1 MAMMFVLFASYLPS
15 ASATAVEDV
24 FAAATLTEL
33 SIDNA
38 SSDSN
43 TLTCAF
49 GLSDTPQT
57 PRGQAQVGWANK
69 LTPATYPATLRAVT
83 IGLNRLG
90 PVGSEVLPDQLYR
103 IAIYV
108 DPESDGPADGQA
120 PDATFIVRARGREK
134 VLTFNLAVPLT
145 ITGGSLVVAVI
156 DEFKIAAFPAVYD
169 VPGKSMPPG
178 SDSFLSQDAGQHW
191 IKVSDLPFS
200 GQTQCSH
207 PGSFFIR
214 ATIETGTVD
223 PLNIAKIKD
232 PAAVE
237 PWDVGIGNGFALVTN
252 YVSDN
257 LTVISP
263 LNKTFQNVALG
274 DGPGGTADGPFGVIG
289 PVAAPPQAGIV
300 QVKAF
305 VTLFGSNT
313 IPSKEFPID
322 YATVGE
328 GRVVVLSQVGNSFA
342 PSVTINVGK
351 GPRYPALVRVGTQR
365 KLYVPCGGAN
375 RVDVIDTATN
385 TKITEIPVGLDPS
398 SCTPG
403 PGGAK
408 LYVTNFGDGTISV
421 IDTKTDHK
429 IKDIAAPSV
438 PVPQPFGSTP
448 PAANIGL
455 TNPWRGAI
463 SSTNGNLYVTYW
475 GTAGNLFPN
484 GAIVE
489 FDTCKDEFLRAM
501 LDDQTRGTPS
511 GSPGASGIAA
521 PVAPLVRDS
530 ATGTT
535 LKAGGGGG
543 GPFGIASGGSGFYP
557 LVFTND
563 GAGLVGML
571 DTRIDQVVSV
581 PLDGLKM
588 CVKPRGV
595 AVGDDPS
602 ISLPMPPQGLPN
614 RLAVVACGQP
624 DNQVIL
630 VNVPPVQAQPISS
643 FPVITSFSVDT
654 QVRLTGSGFVNGDRL
669 EALDLSSGICLTF
682 NKAIKIK
689 KGGTVLLQRG
699 RLSDGRTISEAEEN
713 IVIRFIHRDGTTI
726 LLTSNQVAVASSR

>member
-1 MAMMFVLFASYLPS
+1 MALIFVLFASYMPGS
-15 ASATAVEDV
+15 SATALQDV
-24 FAAATLTEL
+24 FPAATLTEL

-38 SSDSN
+38 SSDSSS
-43 TLTCAF
+43 LGCAF
-49 GLSDTPQT
+49 GFSDTTQT
-57 PRGQAQVGWANK
+57 PRGQIQTSWANK

-90 PVGSEVLPDQLYR
+90 PVGLEVLPDQLYR

-108 DPESDGPADGQA
+108 DPESDGPANGQA
-120 PDATFIVRARGREK
+120 PDATFIVRGRGREK
-134 VLTFNLAVPLT
+134 VLTFNLALPLT
-145 ITGGSLVVAVI
+145 ITGGSFVVAVI
-156 DEFKIAAFPAVYD
+156 DEFKIAGFPAVYD

-178 SDSFLSQDAGQHW
+178 SDSFISQDAGQHW
-191 IKVSDLPFS
+191 VKISDVIFP
-200 GQTQCSH
+200 GQGQCNH

-214 ATIETGTVD
+214 ATVETGTVEPFD
-223 PLNIAKIKD
+223 ITKIKD

-237 PWDVGIGNGFALVTN
+237 PWDVGIGIGSALVTN

-257 LTVISP
+257 LTVISS
-263 LNKTFQNVALG
+263 LNHTFQNIALG
-274 DGPGGTADGPFGVIG
+274 DGPGGTADGPFGVVG
-289 PVAAPPQAGIV
+289 PVALPQQAGVI

-328 GRVVVLSQVGNSFA
+328 GRVVVLSQVGSSFA
-342 PSVTINVGK
+342 PQVTINVGK
-351 GPRYPALVRVGTQR
+351 GPRYPALVNVGTQR

-385 TKITEIPVGLDPS
+385 SKIAEIPVGLDPS
-398 SCTPG
+398 SCTLG
-403 PGGAK
+403 LGGAK

-429 IKDIAAPSV
+429 IKDIAAPSA

-448 PAANIGL
+448 PAVNVGL

-463 SSTNGNLYVTYW
+463 STTNGNLYVTYW

-501 LDDQTRGTPS
+501 LDDQTRGTAS
-511 GSPGASGIAA
+511 GSAGASGIAA
-521 PVAPLVRDS
+521 PTAALTRDS

-535 LKAGGGGG
+535 LQAGGGGG
-543 GPFGIASGGSGFYP
+543 GPFGIASGGPGFYP
-557 LVFTND
+557 LLFTND

-588 CVKPRGV
+588 CVKPRGI

-602 ISLPMPPQGLPN
+602 VSLPVPPQGLPN

-630 VNVPPVQAQPISS
+630 VKVPPVQAQSVTSLPVISS
-643 FPVITSFSVDT
+643 VTVDT

-669 EALDLSSGICLTF
+669 EAFSLSSGTCLTF
-682 NKAIKIK
+682 NKSIKIK
-689 KGGTVLLQRG
+689 KSGTVLLQRG
-699 RLSDGRTISEAEEN
+699 RLSDGRAISDAQAD

-726 LLTSNQVAVASSR
+726 LLTATQ